1 MSKNIAEMYEI
12 CFGWMISSGLVC
24 MQPSSDPRD
33 GSDKQVR

>member
-1 MSKNIAEMYEI
+1 MRKKILEMCEI

-24 MQPSSDPRD
+24 MQLSSDPRD